1 MGLIDRFRH
10 EPEEEERV
18 TDLSDPGDIRRALW
32 LDQFDVHYQPIVD
45 VESGALAGIEAL
57 VRWEH
62 PDIGLIPAQRFV
74 PVAERAGLL
83 LPIDVDTLRTASE
96 FRRDLAVD
104 ESQLRITINLA
115 ETELLRPEL
124 VDMLRQILDQTG
136 LPTDHLE
143 VELSEGALQADAETI
158 TATVRKLHEAGIAI
172 SIDDFGSD
180 EELQKLVH
188 KLPVDRVKIDLSSVP
203 VPLIGDPT
211 DEQVQDYVRQRRDAE
226 AAIERAVVQAQ
237 SWGLNIGAKSAES
250 IEHLRLLR
258 DMDIKRAQGF
268 VLGRPVSQEEFGKND
283 ATLKE
288 NDATLKETA

>member
-18 TDLSDPGDIRRALW
+18 TDLSDPGNIRRALW
-32 LDQFDVHYQPIVD
+32 LDQFEVHYQPIVD

-124 VDMLRQILDQTG
+124 VDMLRQVLDQTG

-143 VELSEGALQADAETI
+143 VELSEGALQADAATI

-188 KLPVDRVKIDLSSVP
+188 KLPVDRVKVDLSPVP

-211 DEQVQDYVRQRRDAE
+211 DEKIKEYLRQRHDAE
-226 AAIERAVVQAQ
+226 TAIERAVVQAQ
-237 SWGLNIGAKSAES
+237 SWGLDIGAKSAES

-268 VLGRPVSQEEFGKND
+268 VLGRPVSQEKFGKND
-283 ATLKE
+283 SIIKE
-288 NDATLKETA
+288 VAALKETA

>member
-10 EPEEEERV
+10 EPAEEERV
-18 TDLSDPGDIRRALW
+18 HDLSDPGNIRRALW
-32 LDQFDVHYQPIVD
+32 LDQFEVHYQPIVD

-62 PDIGLIPAQRFV
+62 PDIGLIPAQQFV
-74 PVAERAGLL
+74 SVAERAGLL
-83 LPIDVDTLRTASE
+83 LPIDVDTLRSASE

-104 ESQLRITINLA
+104 ETQLRVTINLA

-124 VDMLRQILDQTG
+124 VDMLRQVLDQTG

-158 TATVRKLHEAGIAI
+158 TATVRKLHEAGVAI

-188 KLPVDRVKIDLSSVP
+188 TLPVDRVKIDLSSVP

-211 DEQVQDYVRQRRDAE
+211 DEEIQEYLRQRQDAE
-226 AAIERAVVQAQ
+226 AAIEQAVVKAQ
-237 SWGLNIGAKSAES
+237 SWGLDIGAKRAES

-258 DMDIKRAQGF
+258 DMDIRRAQGF
-268 VLGRPVSQEEFGKND
+268 VLGRPVSQEEFGGND
-283 ATLKE
+283 SVIKE
-288 NDATLKETA
+288 DATLKETA